1 MEQGTWPEFV
11 DNRSELI
18 SGGMTPVDAHVAC
31 IKRFLGDIAAITAG
45 GDNPPEPEVEEVEVE
60 KKKPSRKTKKPTSKI
75 EEDPP
80 EREENED
87 PGVIGAVPAV
97 PPLVRLEDFKGKA
110 EVGEVENITWVANN
124 LRVVNV
130 SAAECPSLRAWN
142 LLCECR
148 ENAYFRKTFWKD
160 HYGKIIPSKAQLEG
174 IKKHG
179 GIDGQPMV
187 ELINRIQAI
196 SNEAKGMEEDEDGQ
210 S

>member
-1 MEQGTWPEFV
+1 MEQGMWPEFV
-11 DNRSELI
+11 DNRSEMI

-31 IKRFLGDIAAITAG
+31 IKQFLGDIAAITAG
-45 GDNPPEPEVEEVEVE
+45 GDNPPEEEVEVE
-60 KKKPSRKTKKPTSKI
+60 EKKPSRKTKKPSSKI
-75 EEDPP
+75 EEDP
-80 EREENED
+80 EAREENED

-97 PPLVRLEDFKGKA
+97 PPLVKLEDFKGKA

-124 LRVVNV
+124 LRVMNV

-179 GIDGQPMV
+179 GIDGQV
-187 ELINRIQAI
+187 TVDLIDRIQTI
-196 SNEAKGMEEDEDGQ
+196 SEEAKGSTTHEEDENGE